1 MARVAASPAIHAQGG
16 RGFSCQPAG
25 AWWVFAAQQ
34 PMNILVV
41 DDEPINTKLVQFI
54 LSEEG
59 YGVTT
64 VDSPRGAFA
73 MLQKQLPDL
82 ILLDVS
88 MPQMNGFDFYRR
100 LREQEFDIP
109 VIFVTAKGE
118 LEDKLQGLR
127 MGADDYIV
135 KPFDPAELL
144 ARVQTVLRRYRKATA
159 QAGQILRAGAFEFN
173 VADLQVS
180 LPDKRSVLLT
190 PREMKI
196 LVTLAGRTGH
206 VMPRDDLLSAVWG
219 NEYNG
224 ESNIVEVYIRRLRR
238 KIERDPANPQY
249 IQSARGVGYKFVSK

>member
-1 MARVAASPAIHAQGG
+1 
-16 RGFSCQPAG
+16 
-25 AWWVFAAQQ
+25 
-34 PMNILVV
+34 MNILVV

-59 YGVTT
+59 YDVTT

-73 MLQKQLPDL
+73 VLQKQLPDL

-100 LREQEFDIP
+100 LHEQEFDVP

-159 QAGQILRAGAFEFN
+159 QATGQILRTGAFEFN
-173 VADLQVS
+173 IADLQVS

-196 LVTLAGRTGH
+196 LVTLAGRTGQI
-206 VMPRDDLLSAVWG
+206 MPRDDLLSAVWG
-219 NEYNG
+219 NDYLG

>member
-1 MARVAASPAIHAQGG
+1 
-16 RGFSCQPAG
+16 
-25 AWWVFAAQQ
+25 
-34 PMNILVV
+34 MNILVV

-59 YGVTT
+59 YGVTA

-73 MLQKQLPDL
+73 VLQKQLPDL
-82 ILLDVS
+82 LLLDVS

-135 KPFDPAELL
+135 KPFAPAELL

-159 QAGQILRAGAFEFN
+159 HITGQILRTGAFEFN
-173 VADLQVS
+173 MADLQVS

-196 LVTLAGRTGH
+196 LVTLAERTGQI
-206 VMPRDDLLSAVWG
+206 MPRDDLLSAVWG
-219 NEYNG
+219 SEYLG

>member
-1 MARVAASPAIHAQGG
+1 
-16 RGFSCQPAG
+16 
-25 AWWVFAAQQ
+25 
-34 PMNILVV
+34 MNILVV

-64 VDSPRGAFA
+64 VDNPRGAFA
-73 MLQKQLPDL
+73 VLQKQLPDL

-100 LREQEFDIP
+100 LHEQEFDIP

-159 QAGQILRAGAFEFN
+159 QATGQILRTGAFEFN
-173 VADLQVS
+173 MADLQVS

-196 LVTLAGRTGH
+196 LVTLAGRTGQI
-206 VMPRDDLLSAVWG
+206 MPRDDLLSAVWG
-219 NEYNG
+219 NEYLG

>member
-1 MARVAASPAIHAQGG
+1 
-16 RGFSCQPAG
+16 
-25 AWWVFAAQQ
+25 
-34 PMNILVV
+34 MNILVV

-59 YGVTT
+59 YDVTT
-64 VDSPRGAFA
+64 VDSPRGAFVV
-73 MLQKQLPDL
+73 LQKQLPDL

-100 LREQEFDIP
+100 LHEQEFDVP

-159 QAGQILRAGAFEFN
+159 QATGQILRTGAFEFN
-173 VADLQVS
+173 IADLQVS

-196 LVTLAGRTGH
+196 LVTLAGRTGQI
-206 VMPRDDLLSAVWG
+206 MPRDDLLSAVWG
-219 NEYNG
+219 DEYAG

-238 KIERDPANPQY
+238 KIESDPANPQY

>member
-1 MARVAASPAIHAQGG
+1 
-16 RGFSCQPAG
+16 
-25 AWWVFAAQQ
+25 
-34 PMNILVV
+34 MNILVV

-59 YGVTT
+59 YDVTT

-73 MLQKQLPDL
+73 VLQKQLPDL

-100 LREQEFDIP
+100 LHEQEFDVP

-159 QAGQILRAGAFEFN
+159 QATGQVLRTGAFEFN
-173 VADLQVS
+173 IADLQVS

-196 LVTLAGRTGH
+196 LVTLAGRTGQI
-206 VMPRDDLLSAVWG
+206 MPRDDLLSAVWG
-219 NEYNG
+219 NDYLG

-238 KIERDPANPQY
+238 KIESDPANPQY

>member
-1 MARVAASPAIHAQGG
+1 
-16 RGFSCQPAG
+16 
-25 AWWVFAAQQ
+25 
-34 PMNILVV
+34 MNILVV

-59 YGVTT
+59 YEVTT

-73 MLQKQLPDL
+73 LLQKQLPDL

-100 LREQEFDIP
+100 LREQEFDVP

-159 QAGQILRAGAFEFN
+159 QATGQILRTGAFEFN
-173 VADLQVS
+173 MADLQVS

-196 LVTLAGRTGH
+196 LVTLAGRTGQIT
-206 VMPRDDLLSAVWG
+206 PRDDLLSAVWG
-219 NEYNG
+219 NEYIG